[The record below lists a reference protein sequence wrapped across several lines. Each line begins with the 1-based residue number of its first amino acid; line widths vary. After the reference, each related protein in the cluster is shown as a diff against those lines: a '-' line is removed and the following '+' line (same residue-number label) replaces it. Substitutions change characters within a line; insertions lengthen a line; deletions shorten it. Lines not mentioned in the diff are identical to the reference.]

1 MPKFTI
7 TTLGCKVNQFESE
20 ALAQNLTD
28 DGQWAILHD
37 NEMADVCIIN
47 TCTVTQKASMQS
59 RQAIRQAIRSHPK
72 ARIIVTGCYAQT
84 EPDVIKKIKG
94 VHHVIGH
101 FDKHKI
107 PDLILDG
114 KINILPSVDVKHKL
128 HHFCPTPSAGL
139 GYRTR
144 PFLKIQDGCND
155 FCTYCIVPYA
165 RGASRSLPP
174 EQVLDGINR
183 IHQAGYH
190 EVVLTGIHLGHYGL
204 DLGKHKLGLFDL
216 LYRIRNSCT
225 IDRVRLSSIEP
236 CELTEDIIKLVAQS
250 GTGPGKICH
259 HFHIPLQSGDDFI
272 LKRMHRPY
280 SRSFFIDLVEKI
292 YQLLPDSAI
301 GVDTLIGFP
310 GETNRAFENT
320 YSLIEQLPVSYLH
333 VFPFSPRKGT
343 PAFSYPDRVHS
354 KIIKE
359 RCQKMRILGK
369 LKKNIFYHKFIGTT
383 LDTLI
388 EGKQKR
394 EKFLLKGITS
404 NYIPVLLKAKD
415 KLKNT
420 MTNVTIDEVN
430 DNNQV
435 FGTIDRQISRLYFH
449 RKDAKQAKNHFFIPP
464 NGKRKNF

>member
-20 ALAQNLTD
+20 ALAQKLSD
-28 DGQWAILHD
+28 DGQWVILRD
-37 NEMADVCIIN
+37 KEIADLCIIN

-72 ARIIVTGCYAQT
+72 ARIIATGCYAQT
-84 EPDVIKKIKG
+84 EPDEIKKIKG

-107 PDLILDG
+107 PDIILAG
-114 KINILPSVDVKHKL
+114 KENFLPSPVLKQKL
-128 HHFCPTPSAGL
+128 HHFNSMPSAGL

-144 PFLKIQDGCND
+144 PFLKIQDGCNS

-165 RGASRSLPP
+165 RGPSRSLPP
-174 EQVLDGINR
+174 EQVLDNINI

-190 EVVLTGIHLGHYGL
+190 EVVLTGIHLGNYGV
-204 DLGKHKLGLFDL
+204 DLGKRKVSLLDL
-216 LYRIRNSCT
+216 LNRIRKSCT

-236 CELTEDIIKLVAQS
+236 CELTEDIINFVAQS
-250 GTGPGKICH
+250 GSRPGKICR

-280 SRSFFIDLVEKI
+280 SRSFFINLVENI
-292 YQLLPDSAI
+292 HMLLPDSAI

-310 GETNRAFENT
+310 GESDEAFENT
-320 YSLIEQLPVSYLH
+320 YSLLEQLPVSYLH
-333 VFPFSPRKGT
+333 VFPFSARKGT
-343 PAFSYPDRVHS
+343 TAYSYPDRIDS
-354 KIIKE
+354 KVIKQ
-359 RCQKMRILGK
+359 RCRKLRTLGNLKRNVFYNKFKSKK
-369 LKKNIFYHKFIGTT
+369 LEI
-383 LDTLI
+383 LI
-388 EGKQKR
+388 EGRQSKTSG
-394 EKFLLKGITS
+394 LLRGTTS
-404 NYIPVLLKAKD
+404 NYIPVLVKGED

-420 MTNVTIDEVN
+420 ITDVTIDEVN

-435 FGTIDRQISRLYFH
+435 FGTIS
-449 RKDAKQAKNHFFIPP
+449 
-464 NGKRKNF
+464 

>member
-7 TTLGCKVNQFESE
+7 TTLGCKVNQYESE
-20 ALAQNLTD
+20 ALAQKLSD
-28 DGQWAILHD
+28 DGQWVISRD
-37 NEMADVCIIN
+37 KGIADLCIIN

-84 EPDVIKKIKG
+84 EPDEINKIKG

-101 FDKHKI
+101 FDKHKL
-107 PDLILDG
+107 PDMILAG
-114 KINILPSVDVKHKL
+114 KENILPSPDLEQKI
-128 HHFCPTPSAGL
+128 HHFNPMPSVGL

-165 RGASRSLPP
+165 RGPSRSLPP
-174 EQVLDGINR
+174 ERVLDNINK

-190 EVVLTGIHLGHYGL
+190 EVVLTGIHLGNYGI
-204 DLGKHKLGLFDL
+204 DLGKRKADL
-216 LYRIRNSCT
+216 LDLLNRIRKTCT

-236 CELTEDIIKLVAQS
+236 FELTEDIIKFVAQS
-250 GTGPGKICH
+250 GSGPAKICH

-272 LKRMHRPY
+272 LKKMHRPY

-292 YQLLPDSAI
+292 HKLLPDCAI

-310 GETNRAFENT
+310 GESDRAFENT

-343 PAFSYPDRVHS
+343 PAYSYPDKVNSNVIR
-354 KIIKE
+354 E
-359 RCQKMRILGK
+359 RCQKMRTLGK
-369 LKKNIFYHKFIGTT
+369 LKRNVFYNKFKGKT
-383 LDTLI
+383 LEILI
-388 EGKQKR
+388 EGKQK
-394 EKFLLKGITS
+394 KSTNLLKGITS
-404 NYIPVLLKAKD
+404 NYIPVLVKGED

-420 MTNVTIDEVN
+420 MANVTIDEVN
-430 DNNQV
+430 DNSQV
-435 FGTIDRQISRLYFH
+435 FGKIKGF
-449 RKDAKQAKNHFFIPP
+449 
-464 NGKRKNF
+464 